1 MASEFSREFFSANR
15 IVKADLH
22 CARQPREQDLDKIK
36 AELKSLY
43 DATEVLL
50 DVSVDESLLSGYV
63 LQVGDRVFDNSGRH
77 ALDQMTGDK
86 PDLATLK
93 TRVEDYKPAANT
105 AEGGTVV
112 SAADGIVTVEGMDR
126 AVYGEIVT
134 FENGAKGMVES
145 VEPSHLGIMLFDG
158 AESVGVGT
166 LVTRTGKRAG
176 IPVGEAFLGRVIN
189 PLGEPIDGKGAIEA
203 VGYNPIEKQ
212 APGILERQSVDTP
225 LHTGILSIDS
235 MFPIGR
241 GQRELIIGDRQT
253 GKTSIA
259 TDAILNQKNTGVLCI
274 YVAIGQKASSIARV
288 AGDLQKHGAMSYTTI
303 VAATASDS
311 APLQYIAPYAGTALA
326 EYFMAQGKSVLIV
339 YDDLSK
345 HAVAYRAISLLLRRS
360 PGREAYPGD
369 VFYLHSRLLERAAK
383 LSNELGGGS
392 LTALPIIE
400 TQAGD
405 VSAYI
410 PTNVISI
417 TDGQIFL
424 ETELFHSGVMPAVNP
439 GISVSRVGGNAQ
451 IKAMKKVAG
460 TLKLI
465 YSQYREL
472 QSFAQFGS
480 DLDADTKAR
489 LAQGERI
496 VEVLKQNRSAP
507 VPVEKQVAILYATI
521 HDHLVKVK
529 VPDVAE
535 YEKGLYEYLDN
546 NAAGAAVMET
556 IRTTGNLDKDTE
568 EQLKSVLTAY
578 TDSFVKAH

>member
-1 MASEFSREFFSANR
+1 MASAAETLKAYLHSARTPSEQALER
-15 IVKADLH
+15 IRAQLKKQYGTDV
-22 CARQPREQDLDKIK
+22 
-36 AELKSLY
+36 EL
-43 DATEVLL
+43 T
-50 DVSVDESLLSGYV
+50 VSVEPELLSGYV
-63 LQVGDRVFDNSGRH
+63 LQVGDKVIDNSAKHMLETITAG
-77 ALDQMTGDK
+77 T
-86 PDLATLK
+86 PDLATMQ
-93 TRVEDYKPAANT
+93 TRAEDYKPAAE
-105 AEGGTVV
+105 ASEGGTVV
-112 SAADGIVTVEGMDR
+112 SAADGVVEVKGMDK

-134 FENGAKGMVES
+134 FDTGAKGMVES
-145 VEPSHLGIMLFDG
+145 VEPDRLGVMLFDDI
-158 AESVGVGT
+158 EKVGVGT
-166 LVTRTGKRAG
+166 LVTRSGKRAG
-176 IPVGEAFLGRVIN
+176 IPVGDGFLGRVIS
-189 PLGEPIDGKGAIEA
+189 PLGEPIDGKGPIES

-225 LHTGILSIDS
+225 LHTGILAIDS

-253 GKTSIA
+253 GKTTIA
-259 TDAILNQKNTGVLCI
+259 SDTIINQKGKDVICI
-274 YVAIGQKASSIARV
+274 YVAIGQKRSTV
-288 AGDLQKHGAMSYTTI
+288 ANLVQSLTEAGAMSYTI
-303 VAATASDS
+303 VVSATASELS
-311 APLQYIAPYAGTALA
+311 PLQYIAPYSGCAMG
-326 EYFMAQGKSVLIV
+326 EYFMHKGKHVLII

-345 HAVAYRAISLLLRRS
+345 HAVAYRALSLLIRRP

-383 LSNELGGGS
+383 LSDELGGGS

-507 VPVEKQVAILYATI
+507 VAVEKQVAILYATI
-521 HDHLVKVK
+521 HDYLVNIK
-529 VPDVAE
+529 VPAVAE
-535 YEKGLYEYLDN
+535 YEKGLYEYLDTD
-546 NAAGAAVMET
+546 AAGASVMET
-556 IRTTGNLDKDTE
+556 IRTTGKLEKDAE
-568 EQLKSVLTAY
+568 EALKGVLSAY
-578 TDSFVKAH
+578 TKNFIKAH